1 MFDAAVS
8 AAQRQPA
15 PTLPAEAAQRPP
27 LRLVT

>member
-15 PTLPAEAAQRPP
+15 PTLPAEAAQRP
-27 LRLVT
+27 RCDW